1 MAMTHSTQQSPTTAP
16 KSLAGKK
23 AVVTGGTIGMGRAI
37 VRALTDRGAEVMYT
51 GRSDQRLAEAQAAL
65 DTPLAHPVRADATDA
80 SAIAALGAQVA
91 DHLGG
96 IDYLFVNQ
104 GIAEFQ
110 TLEEVTEESWD
121 RIFNVNAKGAFFTVQ
136 RLAPLMSEGGSIVF
150 TTVSNDQIFP
160 GLSAYSGAK
169 EAVAAFAKVLAAEL
183 LPRKIRVNAI
193 APGFILTPTM
203 GVAELTE
210 EQRAEFIDQGN
221 ASTPMGRGGTVEEIA
236 AAALYLAV
244 EATVTVIRAGR
255 RMQALRNVNQRLM
268 IENSR
273 LIDADTSGAPRTVA
287 AAPEPPG
294 P

>member
-1 MAMTHSTQQSPTTAP
+1 MFSVTAMTTHTSTQHSSAIAP
-16 KSLAGKK
+16 KSLEGKK

-37 VRALTDRGAEVMYT
+37 VQALTDRGAEVLYT
-51 GRSDQRLAEAQAAL
+51 GRSDRRLAEAQAAL
-65 DTPLAHPVRADATDA
+65 DTPLAHPVRSDATDA
-80 SAIAALGAQVA
+80 GAIAALGEQVA
-91 DHLGG
+91 DRFGK

-121 RIFNVNAKGAFFTVQ
+121 RIFDVNTKGAFFTVQ
-136 RLAPLMSEGGSIVF
+136 RLAPLMSEGGAIVF

-169 EAVAAFAKVLAAEL
+169 EAVAAFSKVLAAEL
-183 LPRKIRVNAI
+183 LPRRIRVNAL

-210 EQRAEFIDQGN
+210 EQRAEFVEQGN
-221 ASTPMGRGGTVEEIA
+221 ASTPMGRGGTVEEVA

-244 EATVTVIRAGR
+244 DATFTTGVELPVDGGFGQGI
-255 RMQALRNVNQRLM
+255 
-268 IENSR
+268 
-273 LIDADTSGAPRTVA
+273 GA
-287 AAPEPPG
+287 
-294 P
+294 

>member
-1 MAMTHSTQQSPTTAP
+1 MATEHRTQQSPTFDPEA
-16 KSLAGKK
+16 LAGKK

-37 VRALTDRGAEVMYT
+37 VQALTARGAEVMYT
-51 GRSDQRLAEAQAAL
+51 GRSDERIAEAQAAL
-65 DTPLAHPVRADATDA
+65 DTPLAHPVRSDATDA
-80 SAIAALGAQVA
+80 TAIAALGDQIAEG
-91 DHLGG
+91 LGR

-121 RIFNVNAKGAFFTVQ
+121 RIFDVNAKGAFFTVQ

-150 TTVSNDQIFP
+150 TTVSNDRIFP

-203 GVAELTE
+203 GVAGLTD
-210 EQRAEFIDQGN
+210 EQRAEFVEQGN

-244 EATVTVIRAGR
+244 EATFTTGVELPVDGGFG
-255 RMQALRNVNQRLM
+255 QGLG
-268 IENSR
+268 E
-273 LIDADTSGAPRTVA
+273 
-287 AAPEPPG
+287 
-294 P
+294 

>member
-1 MAMTHSTQQSPTTAP
+1 MATSNSTQRSSTTDP

-23 AVVTGGTIGMGRAI
+23 AVITGGTIGMGRAI
-37 VRALTDRGAEVMYT
+37 VRAFTDRGAEVIYT
-51 GRSDQRLAEAQAAL
+51 GRSDQRLADAQAAL
-65 DTPLAHPVRADATDA
+65 DTPLAHPVRSDATDTL
-80 SAIAALGAQVA
+80 AIAALGDQVA
-91 DHLGG
+91 DRFGP

-121 RIFNVNAKGAFFTVQ
+121 RIFNVNAKGAFFTAQ
-136 RLAPLMSEGGSIVF
+136 RLAPLVSEGGSIIF
-150 TTVSNDQIFP
+150 TTVSNDRIFP

-203 GVAELTE
+203 GVAELTD
-210 EQRAEFIDQGN
+210 EQRAEFIEQGN
-221 ASTPMGRGGTVEEIA
+221 ASTPMGRGGTMEEIA

-244 EATVTVIRAGR
+244 EATFTTGVELPVDGGFSQGIS
-255 RMQALRNVNQRLM
+255 
-268 IENSR
+268 E
-273 LIDADTSGAPRTVA
+273 
-287 AAPEPPG
+287 
-294 P
+294 

>member
-1 MAMTHSTQQSPTTAP
+1 MTTHTSTQHPSAVAP
-16 KSLAGKK
+16 KTLEGKK

-37 VRALTDRGAEVMYT
+37 VQALTDRGAEVLYT
-51 GRSDQRLAEAQAAL
+51 GRSDRRLAEAQAAL
-65 DTPLAHPVRADATDA
+65 DTPLAHPVRSDATDA
-80 SAIAALGAQVA
+80 GAIAALGEQVA
-91 DHLGG
+91 DRFGG

-121 RIFNVNAKGAFFTVQ
+121 RIFDVNTKGAFFTVQ
-136 RLAPLMSEGGSIVF
+136 RLAPLMSEGGAIVF

-169 EAVAAFAKVLAAEL
+169 EAVAAFTKVLAAEL
-183 LPRKIRVNAI
+183 LPRRIRVNAL

-210 EQRAEFIDQGN
+210 EQRAEFVEQGN
-221 ASTPMGRGGTVEEIA
+221 ASTPMGRGGTVEEVA

-244 EATVTVIRAGR
+244 DATFTTGVELPVDGGFGQGI
-255 RMQALRNVNQRLM
+255 
-268 IENSR
+268 
-273 LIDADTSGAPRTVA
+273 GA
-287 AAPEPPG
+287 
-294 P
+294 